1 MDSNL
6 GMRNMAPQRH
16 DQEEEKGKTGC
27 ILRTTPG
34 QVGSKHRMKHREMKL
49 VRPQKP
55 VHELSCVPEEEAW
68 DFSSKQEDPLG
79 FQPAHVL

>member
-1 MDSNL
+1 MDGKL
-6 GMRNMAPQRH
+6 GMKNMATQRH
-16 DQEEEKGKTGC
+16 DQEEEKGKTEC

-34 QVGSKHRMKHREMKL
+34 QAGSKHRMKHREMKL
-49 VRPQKP
+49 AKPQKP
-55 VHELSCVPEEEAW
+55 VHKLSCVPEEGAQ